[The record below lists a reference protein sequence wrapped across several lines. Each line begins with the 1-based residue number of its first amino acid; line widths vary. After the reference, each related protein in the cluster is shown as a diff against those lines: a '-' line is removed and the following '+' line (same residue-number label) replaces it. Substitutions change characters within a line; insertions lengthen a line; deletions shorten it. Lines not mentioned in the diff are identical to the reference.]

1 MNENLLT
8 VKELAAAAEVSTQY
22 IYKLL
27 KSSLKPY
34 VKRIND
40 KYYFDAFVVS
50 YIKNGFPADKEKPQE
65 LATKDAT
72 LQPTDATKGCNQTET
87 LKNKEKSQ
95 ELATKDATLQPT
107 LQPTDA
113 TKGCNLENELELLKM
128 IVDEL
133 KQDKEALKQD
143 KEQLTKD
150 KEYLQSECLKWQS
163 LLLEEKEKVKL
174 LEAAATEQPQ
184 EPVEADAA
192 YTEIV
197 EQPAEEPHQEPPQ
210 SFIKKLKWLF
220 KS

>member
-50 YIKNGFPADKEKPQE
+50 YIKNGFPTNKEKPQE
-65 LATKDAT
+65 IATKDAT
-72 LQPTDATKGCNQTET
+72 LQPTDATKGCNQTKT
-87 LKNKEKSQ
+87 LKNKEKPQ
-95 ELATKDATLQPT
+95 EIATKDATLQPT

-128 IVDEL
+128 MVDEL

-150 KEYLQSECLKWQS
+150 KEYLQSECMKWQS

-184 EPVEADAA
+184 EPVEAAA
-192 YTEIV
+192 PYTEIV
-197 EQPAEEPHQEPPQ
+197 EPPAEEPPQ

>member
-50 YIKNGFPADKEKPQE
+50 YIKNGFPTNKEKPQE
-65 LATKDAT
+65 I
-72 LQPTDATKGCNQTET
+72 
-87 LKNKEKSQ
+87 
-95 ELATKDATLQPT
+95 ATKDATLQPT

-128 IVDEL
+128 MVDEL

-150 KEYLQSECLKWQS
+150 KEYLQSECMKWQS

-197 EQPAEEPHQEPPQ
+197 EQPAEVPQQEPPQ

>member
-50 YIKNGFPADKEKPQE
+50 YIKNGFPTNKEKPQE
-65 LATKDAT
+65 IATK
-72 LQPTDATKGCNQTET
+72 DATKGCNQTKT
-87 LKNKEKSQ
+87 LKNKEKPQ
-95 ELATKDATLQPT
+95 EIATKDATLQPT

-128 IVDEL
+128 MVDEL

-150 KEYLQSECLKWQS
+150 KEYLQSECMKWQS

-197 EQPAEEPHQEPPQ
+197 EQPAEVPQQEPPQ